1 MAAEIRALRNA
12 HRATQTLRDKKLGC
26 IGQPSDWLIASDYDP
41 AATDEEKGAA
51 VEALEELL
59 NAENQD
65 ANKLCTITFNVIKS
79 ADS

>member
-1 MAAEIRALRNA
+1 MEDADNYDDEYIGDIQDALDVLDD
-12 HRATQTLRDKKLGC
+12 TKE
-26 IGQPSDWLIASDYDP
+26 P
-41 AATDEEKGAA
+41 AATDEEKEAA